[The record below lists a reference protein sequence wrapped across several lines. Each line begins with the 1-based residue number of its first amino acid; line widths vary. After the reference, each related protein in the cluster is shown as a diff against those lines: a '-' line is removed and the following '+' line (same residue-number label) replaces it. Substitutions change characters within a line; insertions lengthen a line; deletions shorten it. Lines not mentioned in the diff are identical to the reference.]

1 MKTPERWSRIRD
13 LAAEY
18 GATLPDTPDNR
29 SLSDFLAER
38 RASDPDHFP
47 DLSLAVVKLM
57 GSGEYVV
64 KQPGVEVSGHF
75 GLGIRDYAHS
85 TAPNRRF
92 PDMVVQRLVKAE
104 LQNAPAPYSIEELQT
119 IASHC
124 NDREKAARKVERKMR
139 KVVAAAVMQR
149 RVGESFDAIVT
160 GASDK
165 GTYARILR
173 PPVDGRIVHGER
185 ETEVGD
191 KVRVRLLSAN
201 PKNGFIDF
209 SVEHAERSKHQ
220 R

>member
-1 MKTPERWSRIRD
+1 
-13 LAAEY
+13 
-18 GATLPDTPDNR
+18 
-29 SLSDFLAER
+29 
-38 RASDPDHFP
+38 
-47 DLSLAVVKLM
+47 
-57 GSGEYVV
+57 
-64 KQPGVEVSGHF
+64 
-75 GLGIRDYAHS
+75 
-85 TAPNRRF
+85 
-92 PDMVVQRLVKAE
+92 
-104 LQNAPAPYSIEELQT
+104 
-119 IASHC
+119 
-124 NDREKAARKVERKMR
+124 MR